1 MKYSYKLTLT
11 IIVIACLIIGCYFS
25 YSHKKISSIYSL
37 QTENAI
43 IDLKKNF
50 IKDTVNNIIIEIE
63 SARNISINQCKKVA
77 EEKLFTFSSK
87 NDLSEAE
94 FTNFLVSDFKSYIVQ
109 NYWTVFLWNNKTHE
123 VLYKTD
129 DLEVKNIA
137 STLEILESE
146 LLVHKTITHGNLEVV
161 FGVSKRYIDEAVKEF
176 IANKIRNSKFSDNS
190 YIWVNEILN
199 YQGGANFAIRRV
211 HPNLPDTEGMY
222 LSTDMKDIK
231 GNLPYLKE
239 LEGINENGELYY
251 NYYFKELDNNK
262 VSEKLAY
269 SKLYKDFNWVISMG
283 VYLDDIKEYTYITN
297 EKSKAML
304 SNLSLMM
311 ILTLLSLL
319 LISFSLL
326 ISTERFNY
334 KHTKK
339 KLESEINQDVL
350 TKAYSRKF
358 GTNEL
363 IKSFK
368 RFKITNTNPGIMI
381 LDIDKFKTIN
391 DTYGHHT
398 GDIVLKEVVHAISHI
413 TRDSDKL
420 IRWGGDEFIG
430 IFHGLREENALIL
443 SEKILLEVVNVKI
456 PVGDDIISPSV
467 SIGFSYFKKSD
478 KEYTEVLKRADDA
491 LYDSKVQGRNKANII
506 L

>member
-1 MKYSYKLTLT
+1 MLTLT
-11 IIVIACLIIGCYFS
+11 IIAIACFIIGCYFS
-25 YSHKKISSIYSL
+25 YSHKKISSIYNL
-37 QTENAI
+37 QTENTI

-63 SARNISINQCKKVA
+63 SERNSSITHCNQVA
-77 EEKLFTFSSK
+77 DEKLFDFASMS
-87 NDLSEAE
+87 DLSEAE
-94 FTNFLVSDFKSYIVQ
+94 FVNLLVGDFKSYIAQ

-129 DLEVKNIA
+129 DLEVKNIT
-137 STLEILESE
+137 STLEILKSE
-146 LLVHKTITHGNLEVV
+146 LLVHKTLTHGNLEVV
-161 FGVSKRYIDEAVKEF
+161 FGVSKRYINETVKEI
-176 IANKIRNSKFSDNS
+176 IANNIRNSKFSDNS

-199 YQGGANFAIRRV
+199 YQGGVNFAIRRV

-239 LEGINENGELYY
+239 LEGINKDGELYY
-251 NYYFKELDNNK
+251 NYYFKELDSDK
-262 VSEKLAY
+262 ISEKLAY
-269 SKLYKDFNWVISMG
+269 SKLYKDFNWAISMG
-283 VYLDDIKEYTYITN
+283 VYLDDIKDYTDITN
-297 EKSKAML
+297 KKSKTML

-339 KLESEINQDVL
+339 QLESEINQDVL

-363 IKSFK
+363 MKCYKDFK
-368 RFKITNTNPGIMI
+368 MNNTNPGIMI

-391 DTYGHHT
+391 DTYGHNI
-398 GDIVLKEVVHAISHI
+398 GDIVLKEVVKSVSQI

-443 SEKILLEVVNVKI
+443 GEKILLEVGNLKI
-456 PVGDDIISPSV
+456 PVGDDIISPSI

-491 LYDSKVQGRNKANII
+491 LYSSKVQGRNKANII

>member
-1 MKYSYKLTLT
+1 
-11 IIVIACLIIGCYFS
+11 
-25 YSHKKISSIYSL
+25 
-37 QTENAI
+37 
-43 IDLKKNF
+43 
-50 IKDTVNNIIIEIE
+50 
-63 SARNISINQCKKVA
+63 
-77 EEKLFTFSSK
+77 
-87 NDLSEAE
+87 
-94 FTNFLVSDFKSYIVQ
+94 
-109 NYWTVFLWNNKTHE
+109 
-123 VLYKTD
+123 
-129 DLEVKNIA
+129 
-137 STLEILESE
+137 
-146 LLVHKTITHGNLEVV
+146 
-161 FGVSKRYIDEAVKEF
+161 
-176 IANKIRNSKFSDNS
+176 
-190 YIWVNEILN
+190 
-199 YQGGANFAIRRV
+199 
-211 HPNLPDTEGMY
+211 
-222 LSTDMKDIK
+222 
-231 GNLPYLKE
+231 
-239 LEGINENGELYY
+239 
-251 NYYFKELDNNK
+251 
-262 VSEKLAY
+262 
-269 SKLYKDFNWVISMG
+269 
-283 VYLDDIKEYTYITN
+283 
-297 EKSKAML
+297 ML

-339 KLESEINQDVL
+339 QLESEINQDVL

-363 IKSFK
+363 MKCFK
-368 RFKITNTNPGIMI
+368 DFKMNTTNPGIMI

-391 DTYGHHT
+391 DTYGHNI
-398 GDIVLKEVVHAISHI
+398 GDIVLKEVVKSVSQI

-443 SEKILLEVVNVKI
+443 SEKILLEVGNVKI

-506 L
+506 F

>member
-1 MKYSYKLTLT
+1 VKYSYKLTLT
-11 IIVIACLIIGCYFS
+11 IIAIACLIIGCYFS

-63 SARNISINQCKKVA
+63 SARNISIDQCKKTA
-77 EEKLFTFSSK
+77 DEKLFTFASK

-94 FTNFLVSDFKSYIVQ
+94 FTNFLVSDFKSYTAR

-129 DLEVKNIA
+129 DLEVKSITD
-137 STLEILESE
+137 TLEILESE
-146 LLVHKTITHGNLEVV
+146 LLVNKTITHGNLEVV

-176 IANKIRNSKFSDNS
+176 ITNKIRNSKFSDNS

-239 LEGINENGELYY
+239 LEGVNENGELYY
-251 NYYFKELDNNK
+251 NYYFKELDSNK

-269 SKLYKDFNWVISMG
+269 SKLYKGFNWVISMG

-339 KLESEINQDVL
+339 QLESEINQDVL

-368 RFKITNTNPGIMI
+368 SFKINNTNPGIMI

-398 GDIVLKEVVHAISHI
+398 GDIVLKEVVHAINHI

-443 SEKILLEVVNVKI
+443 SEKILLEVSNVKI
-456 PVGDDIISPSV
+456 PIGDDIISPSV

-491 LYDSKVQGRNKANII
+491 LYDSKVQGRNKSNII